1 MNASQ
6 PLAVNA
12 LAPLQYFF
20 WALAVAALIIEIWAF
35 ADVLRRPTGAFP
47 AASKQTKMFWTIICG
62 VAAAI
67 GLYSATYGSQGGIGV
82 ISILPIAAFIGA
94 AIYMT
99 DVRPKVRE
107 MGKGGSSQG
116 PYGPW

>member
-1 MNASQ
+1 VDALT
-6 PLAVNA
+6 PLE
-12 LAPLQYFF
+12 YFF
-20 WALAVAALIIEIWAF
+20 WALAVAALIIEVWAF

-47 AASKQTKMFWTIICG
+47 AANKQTKALWMIILG
-62 VAAAI
+62 VSAAI
-67 GLYSATYGSQGGIGV
+67 GLYSATYGSTGGIGV
-82 ISILPIAAFIGA
+82 ISILPVAAFIAA

-107 MGKGGSSQG
+107 MGTGGSSQG

>member
-1 MNASQ
+1 MNALT
-6 PLAVNA
+6 PLE
-12 LAPLQYFF
+12 YFF

-35 ADVLRRPTGAFP
+35 ADVLRRPTSAFP
-47 AASKQTKMFWTIICG
+47 AVGKQTKPLWMIILG

-82 ISILPIAAFIGA
+82 ISILPVAAFIA
-94 AIYMT
+94 AAVYMT

-107 MGKGGSSQG
+107 VGKGGGSSQG

>member
-1 MNASQ
+1 
-6 PLAVNA
+6 VNA
-12 LAPLQYFF
+12 LAPLEYFF

-35 ADVLRRPTGAFP
+35 VDVLRRPPGAFP
-47 AASKQTKMFWTIICG
+47 AVNKQTKNLWMIILG

-67 GLYSATYGSQGGIGV
+67 GLYSATYGSRGGIGV
-82 ISILPIAAFIGA
+82 ISILPVAAFVAA

-107 MGKGGSSQG
+107 VGDGGGSHHG

>member
-1 MNASQ
+1 
-6 PLAVNA
+6 VNA
-12 LAPLQYFF
+12 LLPLEYFF
-20 WALAVAALIIEIWAF
+20 WALAVAAVIIEVWAF

-47 AASKQTKMFWTIICG
+47 AVNKQSKMLWMIILG
-62 VAAAI
+62 VAVAI
-67 GLYSATYGSQGGIGV
+67 GLYSGTIGSEGGIGV
-82 ISILPIAAFIGA
+82 ISILPVAAFVAA

-107 MGKGGSSQG
+107 VGKGGGSSQG

>member
-1 MNASQ
+1 
-6 PLAVNA
+6 VNA
-12 LAPLQYFF
+12 LTPLEYFF

-35 ADVLRRPTGAFP
+35 ADVLRRPTSAFP
-47 AASKQTKMFWTIICG
+47 AVGKQTKPLWMIILG

-82 ISILPIAAFIGA
+82 ISILPVAAFIA
-94 AIYMT
+94 AAVYMT

-107 MGKGGSSQG
+107 VGKGGGSSQG